1 MALIHRVTMFKI
13 PNPEN
18 QSKLIEAYKTLGRDQ
33 KKVCVIQPTTQ
44 ASLSHPFPFPQHCW
58 AHTA

>member
-1 MALIHRVTMFKI
+1 MAPIHRVTMFKI

-18 QSKLIEAYKTLGRDQ
+18 QSKMIEAYKTLGRDQ
-33 KKVCVIQPTTQ
+33 KKVCAVQPPPQ
-44 ASLSHPFPFPQHCW
+44 ASLAQSLPFPRHRW